1 MRRIFVIALLAIF
14 ATIIIVAT
22 ASMFSEDFRA
32 QMTDI
37 LGVPGEM
44 IAEQMISF
52 STWASTS
59 ATNSTI
65 QAVIWSGT
73 GILLGTAAVLLWRRR
88 PGFLRSGQ
96 ARPQQQYMGPPTMS
110 GPTSIPT
117 TTKTVTTQQ
126 STTNPAAEEEKS
138 KA

>member
-32 QMTDI
+32 QMTDL

-44 IAEQMISF
+44 IAEQMISL
-52 STWASTS
+52 STWASLS

-65 QAVIWSGT
+65 QACIWG
-73 GILLGTAAVLLWRRR
+73 GIFLLLGIAVTLLWKRR
-88 PGFLRSGQ
+88 PAFLGN
-96 ARPQQQYMGPPTMS
+96 RPAQTIDRQMRLSHDTGTAPITRETTRPS
-110 GPTSIPT
+110 TSNVNQPNEE
-117 TTKTVTTQQ
+117 TKEAT
-126 STTNPAAEEEKS
+126 
-138 KA
+138 